1 MRARVAALGLFAL
14 VAFIA
19 SVIVLEPAEAQQAGK
34 VHVIA
39 WMSPY
44 PVSPGAIEAM
54 AVVRAGLRERGW
66 TDGKDFT
73 IVRRDAGGDQTR
85 LDALAAD
92 VMKLN
97 PDYHP
102 QLWLGGHGRLPSDDS
117 RGGRHGPRESRSG
130 VQLEAISAPRT
141 PAHAPER
148 RAFKGEEVRS

>member
-1 MRARVAALGLFAL
+1 MNYWLDLFTGTTWKE
-14 VAFIA
+14 FRQ
-19 SVIVLEPAEAQQAGK
+19 EPAEAQQAGK

-102 QLWLGGHGRLPSDDS
+102 QLWLGGHGRLPSDDVVA
-117 RGGRHGPRESRSG
+117 GVTDPVKHGLVSSLRPS
-130 VQLEAISAPRT
+130 VAPRT